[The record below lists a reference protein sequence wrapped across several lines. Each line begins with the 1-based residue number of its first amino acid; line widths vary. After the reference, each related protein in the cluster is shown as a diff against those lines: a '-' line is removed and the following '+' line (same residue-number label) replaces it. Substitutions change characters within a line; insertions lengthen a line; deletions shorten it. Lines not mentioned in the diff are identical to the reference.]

1 MAPKKDKG
9 KDKLVIPP
17 KETGR
22 KRNPSDN
29 PGLGAKRKVRGLKRM
44 ELLAQRLKTLRKEVK
59 IQKGNPS

>member
-44 ELLAQRLKTLRKEVK
+44 ELLAQRL
-59 IQKGNPS
+59 